1 MKKTILAMMAVA
13 LCALVAYAAAKA
25 KINFEQTSY
34 NFGTIQ
40 EAKGPVS
47 HVFEFTNTGNANL
60 VIIDVTAQC
69 GCTRPEFPKQP
80 IAPGKSGKI
89 KVTYNPA
96 GRPGAFDKTVTV
108 KTYGSPSNVRLKIKG
123 AVTPKKKR

>member
-1 MKKTILAMMAVA
+1 M
-13 LCALVAYAAAKA
+13 
-25 KINFEQTSY
+25 
-34 NFGTIQ
+34 
-40 EAKGPVS
+40 S

-108 KTYGSPSNVRLKIKG
+108 KTNGSPSNVRLKIKG
-123 AVTPKKKR
+123 AVTPKNKR